1 MVLELDTEKSG
12 EEMEEHR
19 GEIFLLLG

>member
-12 EEMEEHR
+12 EEMEGHR
-19 GEIFLLLG
+19 GEIFLG

>member
-12 EEMEEHR
+12 EEMEGHR
-19 GEIFLLLG
+19 GEIFFG